1 MKLLELFS
9 SYSPNKVFVA
19 VVTGALAGIA
29 YALLIPVIMSSLNA
43 PDAGL
48 TVVDGHDYQVF
59 GFYIAHPKFAVVF
72 FALCLLILLLRT
84 ISQVLLTR
92 ISIDVTTE
100 LRQNLYKRISR
111 TSIASLELHG
121 SSRLIQ
127 AMTNDVQRI
136 VFGASM
142 IPGLLVELSTLVGLL
157 GFLCYISQKVFVLVV
172 IMIIIGAV
180 TFQAPMVLSA
190 RYMTRARLYMDDLQ
204 DGFRGLIDGA
214 KELKLNRDKSENF
227 IKSQLLH
234 NERKIVDADKAGLT
248 ISQIATNYGDMITFF
263 VMGIIAFAFI
273 NYNSISVTELTEV
286 IMVLLYITGPVGFIL
301 NVFPQVARA
310 KISLDRIQTLF
321 DDLPAENIQ
330 TTIKPIKEWHTLH
343 LRSVCYRHSGAEI
356 DGGSELNGFGVGPI
370 NAEIRRGQITFI
382 VGGNGS
388 GKSTLAKVISL
399 HYPAGS
405 GEIAFD
411 DVAVTSETINSYRQE
426 IACIYSDYYLFKELH
441 SSAVKD
447 EELLDQINSFLE
459 RLELKNKVDYRDGQ
473 FTTLNLSDGQ
483 KRRLALLVSFLD
495 DKSLYLFDEW
505 AADQD
510 PHFKEVF
517 YFEILPVLK
526 AQGKAVV
533 AISHDDRFFKV
544 ADQILYMENGVLTAT

>member
-1 MKLLELFS
+1 MKLLKLFS
-9 SYSPNKVFVA
+9 SRAPNKVFVA
-19 VVTGALAGIA
+19 IVAGALAGIA
-29 YALLIPVIMSSLNA
+29 YALLIPLMMSSLNA
-43 PDAGL
+43 PGAGL
-48 TVVDGHDYQVF
+48 TVVDDHNYQVF
-59 GFYIAHPKFAVVF
+59 GFYIARPKFAVVF

-142 IPGLLVELSTLVGLL
+142 IPGLLIQLFTLVGLL
-157 GFLCYISQKVFVLVV
+157 GFLCYISQKVFEFVV
-172 IMIIIGAV
+172 IMIIIGGF
-180 TFQAPMVLSA
+180 TFQAPMVLGA

-204 DGFRGLIDGA
+204 DDFRGLIDGA
-214 KELKLNRDKSENF
+214 KELKLNRNKSENF

-234 NERKIVDADKAGLT
+234 NERKIVDADKAGFT

-263 VMGIIAFAFI
+263 VMGIIAFI
-273 NYNSISVTELTEV
+273 YTSYNSISVFELSGV
-286 IMVLLYITGPVGFIL
+286 LMVLLYITGPVAFIL
-301 NVFPQVARA
+301 SVFPSVARA
-310 KISLDRIQTLF
+310 KISLDRIQALF
-321 DDLPAENIQ
+321 DDLPVENIVRLVE
-330 TTIKPIKEWHTLH
+330 PIKEWNTMR
-343 LRSVCYRHSGAEI
+343 LRSVCYRHRSVEI
-356 DGGSELNGFGVGPI
+356 DNESELKGFGVGPI
-370 NAEIRRGQITFI
+370 NAEIKRGQITFI

-399 HYPAGS
+399 HYFADS

-411 DVAVTSETINSYRQE
+411 DVVVTSETLNSYRQE
-426 IACIYSDYYLFKELH
+426 IACIYSDYYLFKQLH
-441 SSAVKD
+441 SSAIKD
-447 EELLDQINSFLE
+447 EALFNQVSTYLE
-459 RLELKNKVDYRDGQ
+459 RLQLKGKVEFRDSQ
-473 FTTLNLSDGQ
+473 FTTLKLSDGQ
-483 KRRLALLVSFLD
+483 KRRLALLVAFLD
-495 DKSLYLFDEW
+495 DKSLYVFDEW

-517 YFEILPVLK
+517 YFEILPSLK

-533 AISHDDRFFKV
+533 AISHDDRYFNV
-544 ADQILYMENGVLTAT
+544 ADQILYMQEGVLAAV